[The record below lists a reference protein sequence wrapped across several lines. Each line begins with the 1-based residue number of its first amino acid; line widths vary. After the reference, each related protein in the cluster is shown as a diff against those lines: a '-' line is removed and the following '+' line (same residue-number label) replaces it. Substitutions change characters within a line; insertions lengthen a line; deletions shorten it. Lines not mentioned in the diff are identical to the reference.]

1 MTPNFFLSP
10 LENILKE
17 NKMEIWTQTKL
28 QVIADL
34 ALIRHRASSDAL
46 IIQETFART
55 LQIILVARFIKIF
68 TYYCGLVELQTLC

>member
-17 NKMEIWTQTKL
+17 NQMEIWTQTKL

-55 LQIILVARFIKIF
+55 LQIILGVDP
-68 TYYCGLVELQTLC
+68 ELGI